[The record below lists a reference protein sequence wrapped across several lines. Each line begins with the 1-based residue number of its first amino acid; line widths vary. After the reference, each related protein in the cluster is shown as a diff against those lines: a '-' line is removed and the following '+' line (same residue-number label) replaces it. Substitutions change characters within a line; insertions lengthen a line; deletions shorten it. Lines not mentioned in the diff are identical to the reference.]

1 MKISKIELVDYQQ
14 FKNVELNLTYPKG
27 HKKVGKPLDKICF
40 IGQSGTGKT
49 TILRLIKYFISRNRS
64 IGPNFTI
71 IEPEKDKVIFQI
83 HRGNLESQETVDK
96 ESFWISRYNN
106 NNLKIDFDE
115 FLSLKDEFENKHRP
129 FLINYPA
136 EVIRG
141 KSFYE
146 NEKLESKESK
156 EKKLKDRLEIIDNI
170 EPKEIVDFAVEEIE
184 HIRNFIFKE
193 IKEHR
198 AKELSLKNEIS
209 ELLFKEETTPDD
221 INKLNKTYEGWL
233 KKNPNPLKIL
243 AEECLDPILNRF
255 GLKIKTKID
264 FETILDLGDIQL
276 QTLAGVDVD
285 RTFWSTGTRHIVD
298 TVLPIFELKPKNA
311 IILMDE
317 PEKSLF
323 PDIQEMAVDF
333 YTNLA
338 PECQFFFATHSP
350 IIASSFDP
358 WEVFHLAYDEEN
370 KKVKVL
376 ENYTGERHIDN
387 YNYYPK
393 YLRWDSI
400 LKNVFQLPDEGN
412 NERETTLL
420 DIAILKKEIEKM
432 VENKKENTIT
442 FKRKKEQFIKLSK
455 MVGWD
460 EKTF

>member
-1 MKISKIELVDYQQ
+1 MKISKIELLDYQQ
-14 FKNVELNLTYPKG
+14 FKDVKLNLTYPEG
-27 HKKVGKPLDKICF
+27 HEKAGKPLNKICL

-71 IEPEKDKVIFQI
+71 HEPEKEKVYFHI
-83 HRGNLESQETVDK
+83 HRGKLESQETVDK
-96 ESFWISRYNN
+96 ESFWISNYKFNN
-106 NNLKIDFDE
+106 TKINFEE
-115 FLSLKDEFENKHRP
+115 FLSHKVDFENKHKP

-141 KSFYE
+141 KFFYE
-146 NEKLESKESK
+146 NEKMESKESK
-156 EKKLKDRLEIIDNI
+156 ERKLKDRLEIIDSI

-209 ELLFKEETTPDD
+209 EQLFKDDTTPED
-221 INKLNKTYEGWL
+221 LNILNQKYDTWL
-233 KKNPNPLKIL
+233 KKNPNPLKTL
-243 AEECLDPILNRF
+243 AEQCLDPILNRF

-276 QTLAGVDVD
+276 QTLDGIDVD

-323 PDIQEMAVDF
+323 PDIQEMAVNF

-358 WEVFHLAYDEEN
+358 WEVFHFVFDDNN
-370 KKVKVL
+370 KKVHLL
-376 ENYTGERHIDN
+376 ENYTNNRHVDN

-400 LKNVFQLPDEGN
+400 LKNVFKLPDEGN
-412 NERETTLL
+412 TERESKLL
-420 DIAILKKEIEKM
+420 DLAILKKEIEKL
-432 VENKKENTIT
+432 VENKKQNTAT
-442 FKRKKEQFIKLSK
+442 FKKKKEQFLKLSK

-460 EKTF
+460 EKTY